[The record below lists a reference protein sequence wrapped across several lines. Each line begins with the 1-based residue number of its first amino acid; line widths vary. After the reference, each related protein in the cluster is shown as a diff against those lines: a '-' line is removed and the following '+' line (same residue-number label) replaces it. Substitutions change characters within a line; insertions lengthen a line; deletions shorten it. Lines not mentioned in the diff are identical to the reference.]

1 MQISDDN
8 IPNLKDLLLSSQA
21 LNRTPMNAQQDF
33 MNRVDTIKTILA
45 EKLRRNL
52 QSSCMLPI
60 MATGV
65 LNGQVHHTQQQ
76 QYANVHS
83 SQ

>member
-1 MQISDDN
+1 MS
-8 IPNLKDLLLSSQA
+8 P
-21 LNRTPMNAQQDF
+21 RQDF
-33 MNRVDTIKTILA
+33 MNRVDVIKTILA

-65 LNGQVHHTQQQ
+65 IAGAGNQ
-76 QYANVHS
+76 
-83 SQ
+83 

>member
-1 MQISDDN
+1 MNLTISDAHLQISEDN

-21 LNRTPMNAQQDF
+21 MNRAPMNAQQDF
-33 MNRVDTIKTILA
+33 MNRVDTIKNILA

-60 MATGV
+60 MVSGGV
-65 LNGQVHHTQQQ
+65 STQ
-76 QYANVHS
+76 
-83 SQ
+83 

>member
-1 MQISDDN
+1 MSLTLSDANMQISEDN

-21 LNRTPMNAQQDF
+21 LSGSNRAPMNQQDF
-33 MNRVDTIKTILA
+33 MNRVDIIKNILA

-60 MATGV
+60 MASAVITGQ
-65 LNGQVHHTQQQ
+65 LYQQP
-76 QYANVHS
+76 
-83 SQ
+83 

>member
-8 IPNLKDLLLSSQA
+8 IPNLKDLLLSSQS
-21 LNRTPMNAQQDF
+21 LNRGPMNAQQDF

-52 QSSCMLPI
+52 QSSCMLPPRPR
-60 MATGV
+60 
-65 LNGQVHHTQQQ
+65 
-76 QYANVHS
+76 S
-83 SQ
+83 SAG

>member
-8 IPNLKDLLLSSQA
+8 IPNLKDLLLSSQS
-21 LNRTPMNAQQDF
+21 LNRGPMNAQQDF

-45 EKLRRNL
+45 EKLRSNL

-65 LNGQVHHTQQQ
+65 INAQVHHTQQ
-76 QYANVHS
+76 
-83 SQ
+83 

>member
-8 IPNLKDLLLSSQA
+8 IPNLKDLLLSSQSLSRA
-21 LNRTPMNAQQDF
+21 PMNAQQDF
-33 MNRVDTIKTILA
+33 MNRVETIKSILA

-65 LNGQVHHTQQQ
+65 VNAAQGHQQ
-76 QYANVHS
+76 
-83 SQ
+83 